1 VVSGRVCSNQG
12 GDSDIATTDDDQFG
26 SQLFAATASS
36 NYRESQAG
44 SLVFPRS
51 ISIKGDT
58 SIATVDY
65 CDDQF
70 GSQFFAATASNYCE
84 SQLGSLVFPRST
96 SVTGDSNIATT
107 DYCSD
112 KFGSQ
117 VCEVSAWIE
126 INANTSFGWF
136 VNGFLEEVEDYIH
149 TETVLNSFTT
159 FAIGRLQHALS
170 TCFRA
175 WQQHVFWQLMEQYSE
190 AAQPREWCS
199 LESSVSSSEANA
211 CLRAFRLRHF
221 TPYTCDPQAD
231 EAAAAAAAAA
241 KAALWSRF
249 RARGPLGSTR
259 KRT

>member
-1 VVSGRVCSNQG
+1 MSRVFLTWAIIVVISLVLSLLQQQR
-12 GDSDIATTDDDQFG
+12 
-26 SQLFAATASS
+26 AAIIVKV
-36 NYRESQAG
+36 NLVL
-44 SLVFPRS
+44 LVFPRS
-51 ISIKGDT
+51 ISIKGDNN
-58 SIATVDY
+58 IATVDY

-84 SQLGSLVFPRST
+84 SQLDSLVFPRST

-112 KFGSQ
+112 QFGSQ

-159 FAIGRLQHALS
+159 FAIGRLQPALS

-175 WQQHVFWQLMEQYSE
+175 WQQHGFWQLMEQYSE

-199 LESSVSSSEANA
+199 LEPSVSSSEANA

-221 TPYTCDPQAD
+221 TPYTCDH
-231 EAAAAAAAAA
+231 
-241 KAALWSRF
+241 W
-249 RARGPLGSTR
+249 
-259 KRT
+259 RTKPFLAW